1 MMLPEHAAALIAA
14 RGRAERCRR
23 IERRLGL
30 NRLAGSPSTR
40 APRAPLPH
48 LEFES
53 ESRRWGLFRSP
64 VQLPRCG
71 NLAL

>member
-1 MMLPEHAAALIAA
+1 
-14 RGRAERCRR
+14 
-23 IERRLGL
+23 LGL